1 MLFSVCVCLYM
12 NTTAE
17 RKSCRHRSELEHLF
31 ISRAPPLN
39 QTEPDPGHWP
49 PDGDY
54 NVVRV
59 RTAGPSHTLLGV
71 ILTTSF
77 FQLYRLELSP
87 TVTSVTTQLK
97 MPISCWFVESK
108 FSCVLAF
115 FYQYSLMKQN
125 KSSPAFFSIRA
136 KNLWRLR
143 AKILSLIKENCSCN

>member
-12 NTTAE
+12 NTMAE
-17 RKSCRHRSELEHLF
+17 RKSYRHRSELEHLF

-77 FQLYRLELSP
+77 LQSYRLELSH

-108 FSCVLAF
+108 FSCVLF
-115 FYQYSLMKQN
+115 FYQYRPMKQN
-125 KSSPAFFSIRA
+125 KSIAGLFSTRTE
-136 KNLWRLR
+136 NLWRLW
-143 AKILSLIKENCSCN
+143 AKMLFLIKENCSCN